1 MDDNSK
7 FWKLIL
13 ETLEKIYNEKSFIRA
28 SIKNDLHD
36 HGCCDFLMS
45 KKIKNKIVVFDSKVL
60 FFIDETLF
68 FSITYDYGLF
78 FPLDRVYIKIW
89 LNNSE
94 NHDFL
99 ESESYWNS
107 LKIKNIMDKLFKI
120 KPNEEYNNN
129 INTKDVI
136 IDIINKLVDN

>member
-28 SIKNDLHD
+28 SIKNDLYD

-78 FPLDRVYIKIW
+78 FPLERVYIKIW

-94 NHDFL
+94 SHDFL
-99 ESESYWNS
+99 ESKSYWNS
-107 LKIKNIMDKLFKI
+107 LKIKNIIDKLFKV

-129 INTKDVI
+129 IDTKDVI
-136 IDIINKLVDN
+136 IEIIDKLSNN

>member
-28 SIKNDLHD
+28 SIKNDLND

-45 KKIKNKIVVFDSKVL
+45 KKIKNKIIVFDSKVL

-78 FPLDRVYIKIW
+78 FPLDKVYIKIW

-94 NHDFL
+94 RYDLL

-107 LKIKNIMDKLFKI
+107 LKIKNIMDKLFKV

-136 IDIINKLVDN
+136 IDIINKLVNN